1 MKNLIVL
8 FFIITFLASC
18 TGIKN
23 AGKVLR
29 NEKVTTTDEF
39 LVKKRNALVL
49 PPNYEEIPEPGSVI
63 QKKEKDDARIKKIL
77 KAPKTDNSLKNSSK
91 SIEESILKRIR

>member
-39 LVKKRNALVL
+39 LVKK
-49 PPNYEEIPEPGSVI
+49 
-63 QKKEKDDARIKKIL
+63 KKC
-77 KAPKTDNSLKNSSK
+77 TSFTT
-91 SIEESILKRIR
+91 